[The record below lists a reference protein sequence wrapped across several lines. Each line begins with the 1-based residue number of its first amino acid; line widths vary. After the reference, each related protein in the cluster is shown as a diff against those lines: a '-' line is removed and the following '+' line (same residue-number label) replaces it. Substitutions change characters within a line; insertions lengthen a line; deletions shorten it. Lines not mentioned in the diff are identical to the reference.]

1 MKFSAT
7 YLALFVAST
16 LAQFTIN
23 TPANV
28 VECQPTLLQWSG
40 GTAPYFLVGDVLLTW
55 LSGID
60 PQRILFCYLLHR
72 GNNFVS
78 ILPGATP
85 NGAAVENLGQ
95 QNSTSVTWVC
105 NVQSGTSLGL
115 TLRDSTGLTAQSA
128 PFTVNPGWFNFGAAS
143 TTCTNTTSLSS
154 GPTVATSAAAPTG
167 TTPATS
173 GAVSGTG
180 TTAHTTSATT
190 AAGSAST
197 SSSAASANVIRVGA
211 AGIAGAAAVAALLF

>member
-1 MKFSAT
+1 MKFSVT
-7 YLALFVAST
+7 YLALFVAGT

-40 GTAPYFLVGDVLLTW
+40 GTAPY
-55 LSGID
+55 
-60 PQRILFCYLLHR
+60 YL
-72 GNNFVS
+72 S

-105 NVQSGTSLGL
+105 NIQSGTSLGL

-128 PFTVNPGWFNFGAAS
+128 PFTVNPGSS

-167 TTPATS
+167 TTPTTS
-173 GAVSGTG
+173 GVSGTG

-211 AGIAGAAAVAALLF
+211 AGIAGAAAVVALLF